1 MLEIDPV
8 TAPPD
13 VDIRL
18 PGSKSITNRAL
29 VAAALADGTSTLS
42 GVLFAEDTLAMMDCL
57 ALLGVGIE
65 ADPPTATVK
74 VTGVAGR
81 PQLPAE
87 PLWVRQSGTTA
98 RFIVPVAALAPGSVR
113 VDGDDQIRSRPQA
126 DLFDALSA
134 LGGRV
139 EGSGGRL
146 PATIVGGSL
155 SGGHVRVHG
164 DTSSQFASA
173 LMLVAPALDT
183 ELVVELV
190 GELVSAP
197 YLEMTAEVMRAF
209 GAEVSVER
217 GRAFA
222 VSPKPYEAR
231 RYTIEPDASTA
242 SYFFAAAAVTGGR
255 VAVPGLGSGSLQG
268 DARFVDVLEA
278 MGASVSR
285 SDECTEVRGADV
297 LDGIEVDMAD
307 ISDTAPTLGAIAPLA
322 KDPVRVTGI
331 GFIRNKE
338 SDRVAAVVE
347 ALGAVGASATEDA
360 DGFTVSPGAVS
371 GGVVVT
377 RDDHRTAMAF
387 TILGLATPGV
397 VIDDPGCVSKTFPGF
412 FDAIDELRARGDANM
427 RVLAIDGPAGSGKST
442 VAKALTVR
450 LGLEYLDTGAMYRSV
465 TQAALERDIDATNV
479 LEIGALARHIEIDV
493 GRERVLIDG
502 ADRTAEIRSPAVE
515 ALVSVVAANPAVRE
529 ALRRQQRAWTRRRG
543 GGILEG
549 RDIGSVVFPSAMLKV
564 YVTASPEERARR
576 RSGQSGVPEADMLR
590 EIRRR
595 DHLDSSR
602 TDSPLRVGDGDEV
615 IDTTGMTI
623 DDVVETIARR
633 FEQAEGPQ

>member
-18 PGSKSITNRAL
+18 PGSKSLTNRAL

-57 ALLGVGIE
+57 ALLGAGID
-65 ADPPTATVK
+65 ADVAAATVTI
-74 VTGVAGR
+74 TGVAGS
-81 PQLPAE
+81 PQAPVE

-98 RFIVPVAALAPGSVR
+98 RFIVPVAALASGPVR
-113 VDGDDQIRSRPQA
+113 VDGDDQIRSRPQG
-126 DLFDALSA
+126 DLFDALSV
-134 LGGRV
+134 LGARV

-146 PATIVGGSL
+146 PTTVVGGSL
-155 SGGHVRVHG
+155 SGGHVRVQG
-164 DTSSQFASA
+164 GTSSQFASA
-173 LMLVAPALDT
+173 LMLVGPALDT

-190 GELVSAP
+190 GEVVSVP

-209 GAEVSVER
+209 GAEVSVGG
-217 GRAFA
+217 GRVFA
-222 VSPKPYEAR
+222 VSPKPYEAC
-231 RYTIEPDASTA
+231 RYEIEPDASTA

-255 VAVPGLGSGSLQG
+255 VAVPGLSSRSLQG
-268 DARFVDVLEA
+268 DTRFVDVLEA

-285 SDECTEVRGADV
+285 SAERTQVQGTGV

-322 KDPVRVTGI
+322 SAPVHVTGV
-331 GFIRNKE
+331 GFIRYKE

-347 ALGAVGASATEDA
+347 ALGAVGANATEDP

-377 RDDHRTAMAF
+377 HDDHRTAMAF
-387 TILGLATPGV
+387 TVLGLATPGII
-397 VIDDPGCVSKTFPGF
+397 IDDPACVSKTFPGF
-412 FDAIDELRARGDANM
+412 FDAIDELRARGDAKM
-427 RVLAIDGPAGSGKST
+427 RVVAIDGPAGSGKST
-442 VAKALTVR
+442 VAQALTPR
-450 LGLEYLDTGAMYRSV
+450 LGLEYLDTGAMYRGV
-465 TQAALERDIDATNV
+465 TQAALERGIDPNDE
-479 LEIGALARHIEIDV
+479 LEIGSLAHHIEIDV
-493 GRERVLIDG
+493 GHERVLIDG
-502 ADRTAEIRSPAVE
+502 VDRTTEIRTPAVE
-515 ALVSVVAANPAVRE
+515 ASVSVVAANPAVRA

-543 GGILEG
+543 GGVLEG
-549 RDIGSVVFPSAMLKV
+549 RDIGSVVFPDAMLKV

-576 RSGQSGVPEADMLR
+576 RSTQSGVPVADMLR

-595 DHLDSSR
+595 DHLDSTR
-602 TDSPLRVGDGDEV
+602 TDSPLRIGDGDEV
-615 IDTTGMTI
+615 IDTTGMTV
-623 DDVVETIARR
+623 DDVVETIAGR
-633 FEQAEGPQ
+633 FEQAEALR